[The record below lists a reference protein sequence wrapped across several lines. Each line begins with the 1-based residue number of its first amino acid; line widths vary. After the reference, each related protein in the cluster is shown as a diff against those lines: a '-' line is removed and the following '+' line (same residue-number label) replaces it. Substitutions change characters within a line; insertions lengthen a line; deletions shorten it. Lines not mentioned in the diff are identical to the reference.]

1 MVNKPN
7 ILSDSEVL
15 FPDRYSKDHYNA
27 LEFLKTFQVN
37 NRSFPVPRKLYKS
50 IYLIYISKFKV
61 EKREIRNFYK
71 EE

>member
-15 FPDRYSKDHYNA
+15 FPERYSKDHYNA

-50 IYLIYISKFKV
+50 TFH
-61 EKREIRNFYK
+61 
-71 EE
+71 